1 MSTSAAK
8 PLVKPIRPWAASP
21 KDRAITALSV
31 ILAIL
36 VSVVVVAATPMKG
49 KLAYAFI
56 FFIAWLAVDSIIII
70 RTSGAKGVRDALA
83 AKITLLGGAVVI
95 MAVSSILWSV
105 ISRGIKGLNLPFI
118 TETMRNAS
126 LFDPIGNGGI
136 LHAIVGTLMLIAI
149 AIIFSVPMGILTAL
163 YLTEIKGKSAGL
175 IQFLVQAMSGV
186 PSVVAGLFIYAAI
199 ILNTPL
205 RSSSFLGGLALT
217 ILMVPTVTRTA
228 QEVLNLVPRDLREAG
243 LAMGATQWKT
253 VALVVVPAAR
263 SGLITA
269 TILGVARI
277 AGETAPLL
285 FTVGTFDS
293 YNFNPVKGE
302 NSAIPIIVWRALGAG
317 SPESIQRAWTAI
329 LVLLIVVLILF
340 VAARALGTKTVK
352 K

>member
-1 MSTSAAK
+1 MSTTT
-8 PLVKPIRPWAASP
+8 VKPIRPWAATP
-21 KDRAITALSV
+21 RDRILTAFSV
-31 ILAIL
+31 GLAVL
-36 VSVVVVAATPMKG
+36 TSVVVVLATPMKG
-49 KLAYAFI
+49 KLAYFAI
-56 FFIAWLAVDSIIII
+56 FFLAWFVIDSLFLL
-70 RTSGAKGVRDALA
+70 RKSGGKGVRDGLA
-83 AKITLLGGAVVI
+83 AKLTLFGGVLVC
-95 MAVSSILWSV
+95 MTVFSILWAT
-105 ISRGIKGLNLPFI
+105 ISRGLKGINVAFLTQNL
-118 TETMRNAS
+118 RNAS

-136 LHAIVGTLMLIAI
+136 LHAISGTLMLILI
-149 AIIFSVPMGILTAL
+149 AVIISVPMGILTAL
-163 YLTEIKGKSAGL
+163 YLTEIKGKAAGL

-205 RSSSFLGGLALT
+205 RSSAFLGGLALT

-285 FTVGTFDS
+285 FTVGVFDG
-293 YNFNPVKGE
+293 YNFNPFKGDQGT
-302 NSAIPIIVWRALGAG
+302 IPTVVWRGLLGG
-317 SPESIQRAWTAI
+317 TPESIQRAWSAI
-329 LVLLIVVLILF
+329 LVLLVVVLIMF
-340 VAARALGTKTVK
+340 VAARTLGTRSMK

>member
-1 MSTSAAK
+1 MSTTT
-8 PLVKPIRPWAASP
+8 VKPIRPWAATP
-21 KDRAITALSV
+21 RDRILTAFSV
-31 ILAIL
+31 GLAVL
-36 VSVVVVAATPMKG
+36 TSVVVVLATPMKG
-49 KLAYAFI
+49 KLAYFAI
-56 FFIAWLAVDSIIII
+56 FFLAWFVIDSLFVL
-70 RTSGAKGVRDALA
+70 RKSGGKGVRDGLA
-83 AKITLLGGAVVI
+83 AKLTLFGGVLVC
-95 MAVSSILWSV
+95 MTVFSILWAT
-105 ISRGIKGLNLPFI
+105 ISRGLKGINVAFLTQNL
-118 TETMRNAS
+118 RNAS

-136 LHAIVGTLMLIAI
+136 LHAISGTLMLILI
-149 AIIFSVPMGILTAL
+149 AVIISVPMGILTAL
-163 YLTEIKGKSAGL
+163 YLTEIKGKAAGL

-205 RSSSFLGGLALT
+205 RSSAFLGGLALT

-285 FTVGTFDS
+285 FTVGVFDG
-293 YNFNPVKGE
+293 YNFNPFKGDQGT
-302 NSAIPIIVWRALGAG
+302 IPTVVWRGLLGG
-317 SPESIQRAWTAI
+317 TPESIQRAWSAI
-329 LVLLIVVLILF
+329 LVLLVVVLIMF
-340 VAARALGTKTVK
+340 VAARTLGTRSMK

>member
-1 MSTSAAK
+1 MSTSA
-8 PLVKPIRPWAASP
+8 VKPIKPWAATP
-21 KDRAITALSV
+21 RDRSITALSV
-31 ILAIL
+31 ALGVL
-36 VSVVVVAATPMKG
+36 VSILIVAATPMKG
-49 KLAYAFI
+49 KLAY
-56 FFIAWLAVDSIIII
+56 FFVFYFSWMIIDSLVMFRRI
-70 RTSGAKGVRDALA
+70 GGKGVRDGLA
-83 AKITLLGGAVVI
+83 AKVTLFGALLVM
-95 MAVSSILWSV
+95 MAVASILWATA
-105 ISRGIKGLNLPFI
+105 SRGLKGINVSFL
-118 TETMRNAS
+118 TQTMHQAS
-126 LFDPIGNGGI
+126 LFDPIGKGGI
-136 LHAIVGTLMLIAI
+136 LHAILGTLTLIAI

-163 YLTEIKGKSAGL
+163 YLTEIKGKASGL

-205 RSSSFLGGLALT
+205 RSSAFLGGLALT

-228 QEVLNLVPRDLREAG
+228 QEVLNLVPSDLREAG

-285 FTVGTFDS
+285 FTVGVFDD
-293 YNFNPVKGE
+293 YNFNPIKGDVGT
-302 NSAIPIIVWRALGAG
+302 IPTVVWRGLLGG
-317 SPESIQRAWTAI
+317 TPESIQRAWSAI
-329 LVLLIVVLILF
+329 FVLLVVVLIMF
-340 VAARALGTKTVK
+340 VLARTLGSKAMK

>member
-1 MSTSAAK
+1 MSTTQ
-8 PLVKPIRPWAASP
+8 VKQTRPWAASRM
-21 KDRAITALSV
+21 DRAMTALSV
-31 ILAIL
+31 LISALTSVLIVAI
-36 VSVVVVAATPMKG
+36 TPMKG
-49 KLAYAFI
+49 KLAYFAL
-56 FFIAWLAVDSIIII
+56 FFIAWFIVDSIFII
-70 RTSGAKGVRDALA
+70 RKKGAKGVRDGLA
-83 AKITLLGGAVVI
+83 EKITLLGAVIVS
-95 MAVSSILWSV
+95 MAVFSILWATL
-105 ISRGIKGLNLPFI
+105 SRGLKGFNLAFF
-118 TETMRNAS
+118 TENMRQAS
-126 LFDPIGNGGI
+126 LFDPIGKGGI
-136 LHAIVGTLMLIAI
+136 LHAILGTLMLIAI
-149 AIIFSVPMGILTAL
+149 AIIVSVPMGILTAL
-163 YLTEIKGKSAGL
+163 YLTEIKGKAAGL

-205 RSSSFLGGLALT
+205 RSSAFLGGLALT

-285 FTVGTFDS
+285 FTVGVFDS
-293 YNFNPVKGE
+293 YNFNPFKGDQGT
-302 NSAIPIIVWRALGAG
+302 IPTVVWAGLLGG
-317 SPESIQRAWTAI
+317 TPESIQRAWSAI
-329 LVLLIVVLILF
+329 LVLLIVVLIMF
-340 VAARALGTKTVK
+340 VLARAFGAKSPK

>member
-1 MSTSAAK
+1 MSTSTVQK
-8 PLVKPIRPWAASP
+8 MRPWAASP
-21 KDRAITALSV
+21 KDRALTTLSV
-31 ILAIL
+31 LLSAL
-36 VSVVVVAATPMKG
+36 TSVLIVAATPMKG
-49 KLAYAFI
+49 KLAYFAL
-56 FFIAWLAVDSIIII
+56 FFLSWFVIDSLFVV
-70 RTSGAKGVRDALA
+70 RKQGAKGVRDGLA
-83 AKITLLGGAVVI
+83 AKITLFGAVVVS
-95 MAVSSILWSV
+95 MAVFSILWAT
-105 ISRGIKGLNLPFI
+105 ISKGLKGLNLAFL
-118 TETMRNAS
+118 TENMRNAS
-126 LFDPIGNGGI
+126 LFDAIGKGGI
-136 LHAIVGTLMLIAI
+136 LHAILGTLMLIAI
-149 AIIFSVPMGILTAL
+149 AIFFSVPMGILTAL
-163 YLTEIKGKSAGL
+163 YLTEIKGRAAGL

-205 RSSSFLGGLALT
+205 RSSAFLGGLALT

-285 FTVGTFDS
+285 FTVGVFDS
-293 YNFNPVKGE
+293 YNFNPFKGDQGT
-302 NSAIPIIVWRALGAG
+302 IPTVVWRGLMGG
-317 SPESIQRAWTAI
+317 TPESIQRAWSAI
-329 LVLLIVVLILF
+329 LVLLIVVLIMF
-340 VAARALGTKTVK
+340 VLARSFGAKSPK

>member
-1 MSTSAAK
+1 MSTTTVQK
-8 PLVKPIRPWAASP
+8 LRPWAASP
-21 KDRAITALSV
+21 KDRALTALSV
-31 ILAIL
+31 LL
-36 VSVVVVAATPMKG
+36 SVLTSVLIVAVTPMKG
-49 KLAYAFI
+49 KLAYFAL
-56 FFIAWLAVDSIIII
+56 FFIAWFVIDSLFVV
-70 RTSGAKGVRDALA
+70 RKQGSKGVRDGLA
-83 AKITLLGGAVVI
+83 AKVTLFGAVIVS
-95 MAVSSILWSV
+95 MAVFSILFATV
-105 ISRGIKGLNLPFI
+105 SRGLKGINFAFLSQN
-118 TETMRNAS
+118 MHNAS
-126 LFDPIGNGGI
+126 LFDPIGKGGI
-136 LHAIVGTLMLIAI
+136 LHAILGTLMLIAF

-163 YLTEIKGKSAGL
+163 YLTEIKGKAAGL

-205 RSSSFLGGLALT
+205 RSSAFLGGLALT

-285 FTVGTFDS
+285 FTVGVFDS
-293 YNFNPVKGE
+293 YNFNPFKGDQGT
-302 NSAIPIIVWRALGAG
+302 IPTVVWRGLLGG
-317 SPESIQRAWTAI
+317 TPESVQRAWSAI
-329 LVLLIVVLILF
+329 LVLLVVVLVMF
-340 VAARALGTKTVK
+340 VLARAIGSKSPK

>member
-1 MSTSAAK
+1 M
-8 PLVKPIRPWAASP
+8 RPWAATP
-21 KDRAITALSV
+21 KDRLITGSAVVISAL
-31 ILAIL
+31 LTIL
-36 VSVVVVAATPMKG
+36 VVAVTPMKG
-49 KLAYAFI
+49 KLAYFAVFFLTWFI
-56 FFIAWLAVDSIIII
+56 VDSFFIARRNGS
-70 RTSGAKGVRDALA
+70 KGVRDGLA
-83 AKITLLGGAVVI
+83 AKVTLFGGVIVCMVVF
-95 MAVSSILWSV
+95 SILWATV
-105 ISRGIKGLNLPFI
+105 SRGVKGLNLEFF
-118 TETMRNAS
+118 TTNMRNAS
-126 LFDPIGNGGI
+126 LFDPIGKGGI

-149 AIIFSVPMGILTAL
+149 AVVISVPMGILTAL
-163 YLTEIKGKSAGL
+163 YLTEIKGRAAGL

-205 RSSSFLGGLALT
+205 RSSAFLGGLALT

-285 FTVGTFDS
+285 FTVGVFDS
-293 YNFNPVKGE
+293 YNFNPFKGDQGT
-302 NSAIPIIVWRALGAG
+302 IPTVVWRGLLGG
-317 SPESIQRAWTAI
+317 TPESIQRAWSAI
-329 LVLLIVVLILF
+329 LVLLIVVLIMF
-340 VAARALGTKTVK
+340 VLARSFGSKSPK

>member
-1 MSTSAAK
+1 M
-8 PLVKPIRPWAASP
+8 RPWAPSVT
-21 KDRAITALSV
+21 DRAMTALSV
-31 ILAIL
+31 VLSILT
-36 VSVVVVAATPMKG
+36 SVVIVAVTPMKG
-49 KLAYAFI
+49 KLAYFAL
-56 FFIAWLAVDSIIII
+56 FFLAWFVIDSIFVVRRSGTKGI
-70 RTSGAKGVRDALA
+70 RDGLA
-83 AKITLLGGAVVI
+83 AKVTLFGAVIVS
-95 MAVSSILWSV
+95 MAVFSILWAT
-105 ISRGIKGLNLPFI
+105 ISRGIKGLNLAFV
-118 TETMRNAS
+118 TENMRNAS
-126 LFDPIGNGGI
+126 LFDAIGKGGI
-136 LHAIVGTLMLIAI
+136 LHAILGTLMLIAI
-149 AIIFSVPMGILTAL
+149 AIIISVPMGILTAL
-163 YLTEIKGKSAGL
+163 YLTEIKGRAAGL

-205 RSSSFLGGLALT
+205 RSSAFLGGLALT

-285 FTVGTFDS
+285 FTVGVFDS
-293 YNFNPVKGE
+293 YNFNPFKGDQGT
-302 NSAIPIIVWRALGAG
+302 IPTVVWRGLLGG
-317 SPESIQRAWTAI
+317 TPESVQRAWSAI
-329 LVLLIVVLILF
+329 LVLLVIVLIMF
-340 VAARALGTKTVK
+340 VLARALGSKAMK

>member
-1 MSTSAAK
+1 MSTTS
-8 PLVKPIRPWAASP
+8 VKPIRPWAATP
-21 KDRAITALSV
+21 RDRILTAFSV
-31 ILAIL
+31 GLAVL
-36 VSVVVVAATPMKG
+36 TSVVVVLATPMKG
-49 KLAYAFI
+49 KLAYFAI
-56 FFIAWLAVDSIIII
+56 FFLAWFVIDSLFVL
-70 RTSGAKGVRDALA
+70 RKSGGKGVRDGLA
-83 AKITLLGGAVVI
+83 AKLTLFGGVLVC
-95 MAVSSILWSV
+95 MTVFSILWAT
-105 ISRGIKGLNLPFI
+105 ISRGLKGINVAFLTQNL
-118 TETMRNAS
+118 RNAS

-136 LHAIVGTLMLIAI
+136 LHAISGTLMLILI
-149 AIIFSVPMGILTAL
+149 AIIISVPMGILTAL
-163 YLTEIKGKSAGL
+163 YLTEIKGKAAGL

-205 RSSSFLGGLALT
+205 RSSAFLGGLALT

-285 FTVGTFDS
+285 FTVGVFDG
-293 YNFNPVKGE
+293 YNFNPFKGDQGT
-302 NSAIPIIVWRALGAG
+302 IPTVVWRGLLGG
-317 SPESIQRAWTAI
+317 TPESIQRAWSAI
-329 LVLLIVVLILF
+329 LVLLVVVLIMF
-340 VAARALGTKTVK
+340 VAARTLGTRSMK

>member
-1 MSTSAAK
+1 MSTTS
-8 PLVKPIRPWAASP
+8 VKPIRPWAATP
-21 KDRAITALSV
+21 RDRILTAFSV
-31 ILAIL
+31 GLAVL
-36 VSVVVVAATPMKG
+36 TSVVVVLATPMKG
-49 KLAYAFI
+49 KLAYFAI
-56 FFIAWLAVDSIIII
+56 FFLAWFVIDSLFLL
-70 RTSGAKGVRDALA
+70 RKSGGKGVRDGLA
-83 AKITLLGGAVVI
+83 AKLTLFGGVLVC
-95 MAVSSILWSV
+95 MTVFSILWAT
-105 ISRGIKGLNLPFI
+105 ISRGLKGINVAFLTQNL
-118 TETMRNAS
+118 RNAS

-136 LHAIVGTLMLIAI
+136 LHAISGTLMLILI
-149 AIIFSVPMGILTAL
+149 AIIISVPMGILTAL
-163 YLTEIKGKSAGL
+163 YLTEIKGKAAGL

-205 RSSSFLGGLALT
+205 RSSAFLGGLALT

-285 FTVGTFDS
+285 FTVGVFDG
-293 YNFNPVKGE
+293 YNFNPFKGDQGT
-302 NSAIPIIVWRALGAG
+302 IPTVVWRGLLGG
-317 SPESIQRAWTAI
+317 TPESIQRAWSAI
-329 LVLLIVVLILF
+329 LVLLVVVLIMF
-340 VAARALGTKTVK
+340 VAARTLGARSMK

>member
-1 MSTSAAK
+1 MSTTTVQK
-8 PLVKPIRPWAASP
+8 LRPWAASP
-21 KDRAITALSV
+21 KDRALTALSV
-31 ILAIL
+31 LL
-36 VSVVVVAATPMKG
+36 SVLTSVLIVAVTPMKG
-49 KLAYAFI
+49 KLAYFAL
-56 FFIAWLAVDSIIII
+56 FFIAWFVIDSLFIV
-70 RTSGAKGVRDALA
+70 RKQGSKGVRDGLA
-83 AKITLLGGAVVI
+83 AKVTLFGAVIVS
-95 MAVSSILWSV
+95 MAVFSILFATV
-105 ISRGIKGLNLPFI
+105 SRGLKGINFAFLSQN
-118 TETMRNAS
+118 MHNAS
-126 LFDPIGNGGI
+126 LFDPIGKGGI
-136 LHAIVGTLMLIAI
+136 LHAILGTLMLITF

-163 YLTEIKGKSAGL
+163 YLTEIKGKASGL

-205 RSSSFLGGLALT
+205 RSSAFLGGLALT

-285 FTVGTFDS
+285 FTVGVFDS
-293 YNFNPVKGE
+293 YNFNPFKGDQGT
-302 NSAIPIIVWRALGAG
+302 IPTVVWRGLLGG
-317 SPESIQRAWTAI
+317 TPESVQRAWSAI
-329 LVLLIVVLILF
+329 LVLLVVVLVMF
-340 VAARALGTKTVK
+340 VLARAFGSKSPK
-352 K
+352 E